1 MKQDVVSHNKERRFD
16 KNTNMVCNSSPF
28 LFMKATKQQQA
39 VLDYIEH
46 YREARGTAPSQREIQ
61 KEFGF
66 ASRNAVPKHLSALE
80 KKGLLHRPNGL
91 ARSVHL
97 KAKKPTPSFFTIP
110 LLGAIPAGF
119 AEVATEDQEP
129 SIVLDSATF
138 PTRSHSSLFALRV
151 RGDSMIDAAI
161 IDGDIVILEQ
171 TAAFPG
177 DIVAALIDG
186 ESTLKRLIFRNGKN
200 FLRAENKNYPDLLP
214 LEELV
219 IQGVFRGLVRTK

>member
-1 MKQDVVSHNKERRFD
+1 MK
-16 KNTNMVCNSSPF
+16 T
-28 LFMKATKQQQA
+28 TKQQQA
-39 VLDYIEH
+39 VLDYIEQ
-46 YREARGTAPSQREIQ
+46 YQQARGTTPSQREIQ

-66 ASRNAVPKHLSALE
+66 ASRNAVPKHLSALA
-80 KKGLLHRPNGL
+80 KKGLLHRSNGL

-97 KAKKPTPSFFTIP
+97 KAKKSAPSFLTIP

-119 AEVATEDQEP
+119 AEVATEEQET
-129 SIVLDSATF
+129 SIALDSTIF
-138 PTRSHSSLFALRV
+138 PTLSRSSLFALRV

-161 IDGDIVILEQ
+161 MDGDIVILEQ

-186 ESTLKRLIFRNGKN
+186 ESTLKRLIFRNGQN

-214 LEELV
+214 LEELL
-219 IQGVFRGLVRTK
+219 IQGVFRGLVRTQ